1 LGFFLLAPC
10 GFDSGKRN
18 RKRPITRYAPSTLE
32 KRREKQTNNNN
43 NTTPQNPKIK
53 NQKKKKKKKKTL
65 AKDRVCEQ
73 KFWQRPPQRTY

>member
-43 NTTPQNPKIK
+43 TTQQNPKIK
-53 NQKKKKKKKKTL
+53 NQKSKIKKKTL

-73 KFWQRPPQRTY
+73 KFWQRPPKRTY